1 MYKNIFGIIY
11 QSPCQQF
18 SRSPADDFGRKNP
31 LTVGW
36 TARVFVGREGGRMA
50 AGVRRGGLSLLGSL
64 AAAGNFPQAVGDES
78 DHHGIEIS
86 GRASWH

>member
-1 MYKNIFGIIY
+1 
-11 QSPCQQF
+11 
-18 SRSPADDFGRKNP
+18 
-31 LTVGW
+31 
-36 TARVFVGREGGRMA
+36 MA